1 MERGQDRVRNVYR
14 IANDFDRVITID
26 SRNTNLQR
34 DDKKQIKHRA
44 TMTNIT
50 HNGRIVH
57 TVNSIESAYVWI
69 ATMNQMQRFMETEIR
84 KYCVIVS

>member
-1 MERGQDRVRNVYR
+1 MRHVYR
-14 IANDFDRVITID
+14 ITNDSNRIIAFD

-34 DDKKQIKHRA
+34 HDEKQIQHRA
-44 TMTNIT
+44 KMTNIT

-69 ATMNQMQRFMETEIR
+69 ATINQMQRFMETEMR
-84 KYCVIVS
+84 KYSVSLT